1 MTLLIGLVL
10 IIVVIMLFALSSVGG
25 GVQPPRTPPDQ
36 LNTSRWS
43 ERERA
48 ARASAERKQQHDEMM
63 RALGHAPKLDT
74 SLWSKRDR
82 EAYEKKHSK

>member
-1 MTLLIGLVL
+1 MTILIGLTVLAL
-10 IIVVIMLFALSSVGG
+10 IIIGLTVPA
-25 GVQPPRTPPDQ
+25 
-36 LNTSRWS
+36 
-43 ERERA
+43 RA